1 MGKGNFFK
9 KNIKKRKKERKE
21 RSIKQRILEQK
32 KKVEEK
38 LHHVVEVVT
47 EIEKSPEPVVEK
59 PEVKPE
65 RVVSESVVLDTNVII
80 DSWNGKYVDAMHQLL
95 KKPNVKIMLTDTAL
109 GESSRKLGSD
119 KNTIFE
125 FVKKTFGDYRVE
137 KIETD
142 QLILDHASEME
153 KKYPEK
159 LHRPDSI
166 IFGVAKMYDADLIT
180 NDNAIKE
187 CCAEEKINA
196 FDHRLVKVV
205 EVKKTVTPRPS
216 SPKKTFYD
224 KDEKEISADEYAR
237 LKEVEESP
245 EPVVEKPVE
254 ETKVNYLIFDESI
267 ISYIMLDNRQVIE
280 GIQKF
285 SEKEIK
291 FLTFDAVIN
300 FFIEN
305 ERVTFNRILTFDQ
318 VVNKLKQIGDFQ
330 YYGFDEDS
338 AVGQRANALFEAEK
352 YIDDSDILEEKK
364 LSKTDCILIELL
376 IDKSVILVTNN
387 ALLKKATTQE
397 AKERNVTVKIFDPL
411 EL

>member
-9 KNIKKRKKERKE
+9 KNIKKRKKERKD

-38 LHHVVEVVT
+38 LHHVVEVV
-47 EIEKSPEPVVEK
+47 
-59 PEVKPE
+59 
-65 RVVSESVVLDTNVII
+65 SENQNSL
-80 DSWNGKYVDAMHQLL
+80 
-95 KKPNVKIMLTDTAL
+95 
-109 GESSRKLGSD
+109 E
-119 KNTIFE
+119 
-125 FVKKTFGDYRVE
+125 
-137 KIETD
+137 
-142 QLILDHASEME
+142 
-153 KKYPEK
+153 
-159 LHRPDSI
+159 
-166 IFGVAKMYDADLIT
+166 
-180 NDNAIKE
+180 
-187 CCAEEKINA
+187 
-196 FDHRLVKVV
+196 
-205 EVKKTVTPRPS
+205 
-216 SPKKTFYD
+216 
-224 KDEKEISADEYAR
+224 
-237 LKEVEESP
+237 P

-254 ETKVNYLIFDESI
+254 ETKMYHLIFEQSI
-267 ISYIMLDNRQVIE
+267 ISYIMLDNREVIE
-280 GIQKF
+280 GLQKF

-305 ERVTFNRILTFDQ
+305 ERVTYNRILTFDQ
-318 VVNKLKQIGDFQ
+318 VVDKLKQIGDFQ

-338 AVGQRANALFEAEK
+338 AIGQRANALFEEEK

>member
-21 RSIKQRILEQK
+21 RGIRQRILEQK

-38 LHHVVEVVT
+38 LHRVVEVVT
-47 EIEKSPEPVVEK
+47 EVQ
-59 PEVKPE
+59 
-65 RVVSESVVLDTNVII
+65 N
-80 DSWNGKYVDAMHQLL
+80 Q
-95 KKPNVKIMLTDTAL
+95 
-109 GESSRKLGSD
+109 
-119 KNTIFE
+119 
-125 FVKKTFGDYRVE
+125 
-137 KIETD
+137 
-142 QLILDHASEME
+142 
-153 KKYPEK
+153 
-159 LHRPDSI
+159 
-166 IFGVAKMYDADLIT
+166 
-180 NDNAIKE
+180 
-187 CCAEEKINA
+187 
-196 FDHRLVKVV
+196 
-205 EVKKTVTPRPS
+205 
-216 SPKKTFYD
+216 
-224 KDEKEISADEYAR
+224 
-237 LKEVEESP
+237 P

-254 ETKVNYLIFDESI
+254 VELEPVVEKPVEATKVQYLIIDESI
-267 ISYIMLDNRQVIE
+267 ISYIMLDNREVIE
-280 GIQKF
+280 GLQKF

-305 ERVTFNRILTFDQ
+305 ERVIYNRILTFDQ
-318 VVNKLKQIGDFQ
+318 VVDKLKQIGAFQ

-338 AVGQRANALFEAEK
+338 VIGKRANALFEAEK

-376 IDKSVILVTNN
+376 IEKSVILVTNN

>member
-21 RSIKQRILEQK
+21 RGVKQKILEQK
-32 KKVEEK
+32 KKIEEK

-47 EIEKSPEPVVEK
+47 ENQNSLEPEQVVEK
-59 PEVKPE
+59 PVEEVKPE
-65 RVVSESVVLDTNVII
+65 QV
-80 DSWNGKYVDAMHQLL
+80 
-95 KKPNVKIMLTDTAL
+95 
-109 GESSRKLGSD
+109 
-119 KNTIFE
+119 
-125 FVKKTFGDYRVE
+125 VE
-137 KIETD
+137 KPVE
-142 QLILDHASEME
+142 
-153 KKYPEK
+153 
-159 LHRPDSI
+159 
-166 IFGVAKMYDADLIT
+166 
-180 NDNAIKE
+180 
-187 CCAEEKINA
+187 
-196 FDHRLVKVV
+196 
-205 EVKKTVTPRPS
+205 EVK
-216 SPKKTFYD
+216 
-224 KDEKEISADEYAR
+224 
-237 LKEVEESP
+237 P
-245 EPVVEKPVE
+245 EQVVEKPVE
-254 ETKVNYLIFDESI
+254 ETRVNYLIFDESI

-364 LSKTDCILIELL
+364 LSKTDCVLIELL

-387 ALLKKATTQE
+387 ALLKKATMQE

>member
-1 MGKGNFFK
+1 
-9 KNIKKRKKERKE
+9 
-21 RSIKQRILEQK
+21 
-32 KKVEEK
+32 
-38 LHHVVEVVT
+38 
-47 EIEKSPEPVVEK
+47 
-59 PEVKPE
+59 VK
-65 RVVSESVVLDTNVII
+65 
-80 DSWNGKYVDAMHQLL
+80 
-95 KKPNVKIMLTDTAL
+95 
-109 GESSRKLGSD
+109 
-119 KNTIFE
+119 
-125 FVKKTFGDYRVE
+125 
-137 KIETD
+137 
-142 QLILDHASEME
+142 
-153 KKYPEK
+153 
-159 LHRPDSI
+159 
-166 IFGVAKMYDADLIT
+166 
-180 NDNAIKE
+180 
-187 CCAEEKINA
+187 
-196 FDHRLVKVV
+196 
-205 EVKKTVTPRPS
+205 
-216 SPKKTFYD
+216 
-224 KDEKEISADEYAR
+224 
-237 LKEVEESP
+237 P

-338 AVGQRANALFEAEK
+338 VVGQRANALFEAEK

-387 ALLKKATTQE
+387 VLLKKATTQE

>member
-38 LHHVVEVVT
+38 LHHVVE
-47 EIEKSPEPVVEK
+47 I
-59 PEVKPE
+59 
-65 RVVSESVVLDTNVII
+65 VSENQNS
-80 DSWNGKYVDAMHQLL
+80 S
-95 KKPNVKIMLTDTAL
+95 
-109 GESSRKLGSD
+109 ES
-119 KNTIFE
+119 
-125 FVKKTFGDYRVE
+125 
-137 KIETD
+137 
-142 QLILDHASEME
+142 
-153 KKYPEK
+153 
-159 LHRPDSI
+159 
-166 IFGVAKMYDADLIT
+166 
-180 NDNAIKE
+180 
-187 CCAEEKINA
+187 
-196 FDHRLVKVV
+196 
-205 EVKKTVTPRPS
+205 
-216 SPKKTFYD
+216 
-224 KDEKEISADEYAR
+224 
-237 LKEVEESP
+237 

-254 ETKVNYLIFDESI
+254 ENKMEHLIFDESI

-387 ALLKKATTQE
+387 ALLKKANTKE